1 MGREINASA
10 ENHLEPGD
18 AVDANQTALAVLVA
32 AFETRQAQVGGEAVM
47 LDTVVEIARTH
58 GYDGTVDQAGSI
70 LRREGGFLVERG
82 PSGRLT
88 VRRADL
94 PRP

>member
-1 MGREINASA
+1 
-10 ENHLEPGD
+10 
-18 AVDANQTALAVLVA
+18 VDANQTALAVLVA
-32 AFETRQAQVGGEAVM
+32 AFETRQTQLGGAAVM
-47 LDTVVEIARTH
+47 LDAVLEIARLH
-58 GYDGTVDQAGSI
+58 GYDGSVDRAGSI
-70 LRREGGFLVERG
+70 LHREGGFLVERG